1 MIRLLTTVTLALMF
15 VTPTSAISVTHLAG
29 TTELNSTPKRIVVL
43 EFGFMDALA
52 KLGVKP
58 VGITADGDA
67 ANDVL
72 PHLKKYYG
80 SDVPTVGNRH
90 APSLEKILALKPDL
104 IIADEND
111 HKAIY
116 AQLNRIAPTLL
127 FRSYRGTYQDQ
138 LDQFSI
144 ISKIVG
150 KEAAGA
156 TALADHGR
164 LFGKV
169 KATSSSK
176 AGKIVVGVLTP
187 TGFYV
192 HSDKSYI
199 GSLLE
204 AAGRNNPATMKDG
217 QTQYLLS
224 LEGLTSLNPDTLIV
238 LYNTEDQSAFDRF
251 KKEPLVQALTAAR
264 QNRLYTFNRDR
275 WAKGRGIIGLEG
287 ILSDMFSSGVLTGK
301 PRR

>member
-1 MIRLLTTVTLALMF
+1 MRRIATLTLTLA
-15 VTPTSAISVTHLAG
+15 TSASAISVTHLAG
-29 TTELNSTPKRIVVL
+29 TTELNTTPKRIIVL

-58 VGITADGDA
+58 VGIAADGDA
-67 ANDVL
+67 ANEVL

-80 SDVPTVGNRH
+80 PNVPTVGNRH

-111 HKAIY
+111 HKSIY
-116 AQLNRIAPTLL
+116 AQLNSIAPTLL

-150 KEAAGA
+150 KEAVGK
-156 TALADHGR
+156 TALADHSR
-164 LFGKV
+164 LFSKV
-169 KATSSSK
+169 KATSSAK

-187 TGFYV
+187 NGFYV
-192 HSDKSYI
+192 HSDRSYI
-199 GSLLE
+199 GSLLDT
-204 AAGRNNPATMKDG
+204 AGRHNPTPVKDG

-224 LEGLTSLNPDTLIV
+224 PEGLTALNPDTLIV
-238 LYNTEDQSAFDRF
+238 LYNNEDQSAFDRF
-251 KKEPLVQALTAAR
+251 KGEPLVRALTAAK
-264 QNRLYTFNRDR
+264 QNRIYTFNRDR

-287 ILSDMFSSGVLTGK
+287 ILSDMFSSNVLSGK
-301 PRR
+301 VQR